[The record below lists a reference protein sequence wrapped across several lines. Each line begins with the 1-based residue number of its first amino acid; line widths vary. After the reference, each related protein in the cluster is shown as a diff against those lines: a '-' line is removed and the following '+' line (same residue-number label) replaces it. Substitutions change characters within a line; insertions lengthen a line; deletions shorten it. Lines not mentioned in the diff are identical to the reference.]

1 MKFYFTVNYCLYQ
14 TRTDMDTLIY
24 RSGFPTKIENAF
36 MELDF
41 VKKFPYFR
49 QVFIDVH
56 TSTSANLNGISEKDL
71 KAFSIPVHS
80 LILKIK
86 FIYSRKSLNGT

>member
-1 MKFYFTVNYCLYQ
+1 
-14 TRTDMDTLIY
+14 
-24 RSGFPTKIENAF
+24 

-41 VKKFPYFR
+41 VKYFPYFR

-71 KAFSIPVHS
+71 KAFPIPVFI
-80 LILKIK
+80 LIPN
-86 FIYSRKSLNGT
+86 FPRNT